1 MNQYIFLLGKASD
14 LCFEELK
21 TVLSQFSSIPK
32 RISNDFAISKIG
44 NTTPGNLINILG
56 GTVKIGL
63 ILDKNPSKEID
74 IIVNDLKSET
84 KKPNFSIFGMSPEV
98 SNQIKSSLKEEGRSS
113 RFVDLKDIYSTA
125 TSQQKN
131 YHEYWKIILD
141 KDIYIIKA
149 VAFQNISAWTKR
161 DYGRPRVDPKS
172 GMLPPKI
179 ARILVNLAV
188 SSLNSSTI
196 YDPFCGSGTILAE
209 AMILGHDV
217 IGSDISQKAIE
228 DSQKNLKWVKDT
240 YLLKEN
246 FNLFIKEV
254 AHVTKNDLGKDIDAI
269 IFEPYMGPSKINID
283 KIKNIVKGL
292 GKLYIGAVKNC
303 SKLQSSGQKL
313 VLILPEFRFKNFSK
327 TTDNLIDSC
336 ENFGY
341 TRQAGPLI
349 YDRPSSVVVRR
360 IYILIKN

>member
-21 TVLSQFSSIPK
+21 AVLGQYKVTPE
-32 RISNDFAISKIG
+32 RISDNFAISQIG
-44 NTTPGNLINILG
+44 DTTPDSLIDILG

-63 ILDKNPSKEID
+63 LLAKNPSDEID
-74 IIVNDLKSET
+74 IIINDLKSKI
-84 KKPNFSIFGMSPEV
+84 KKPNFSIFGMLPEV
-98 SNQIKSSLKEEGRSS
+98 SNQIKSSLKDEGRSS
-113 RFVDLKDIYSTA
+113 RFVDLKDLYSTA

-131 YHEYWKIILD
+131 YHEFWKIKLD
-141 KDIYIIKA
+141 KDVYIVKA
-149 VAFQNISAWTKR
+149 VAFQDISSWSKR

-188 SSLNSSTI
+188 PSSSSSTI

-209 AMILGHDV
+209 AMMLGHNA
-217 IGSDISQKAIE
+217 IGSDINQKAVE
-228 DSQKNLKWVKDT
+228 DSHKNLKWIKDT
-240 YLLKEN
+240 YSLDKS
-246 FNLFIKEV
+246 FHLFIKEV
-254 AHVTKNDLGKDIDAI
+254 AHVTKSDLSKDIDAI
-269 IFEPYMGPSKINID
+269 IFEPYMGPSKINEE
-283 KIKNIVKGL
+283 KINNIVKGL

-303 SKLQSSGQKL
+303 SKLQSSEQKL

-360 IYILIKN
+360 IYILIKK